1 MPGKSDAVAELVK
14 SALERAPA
22 ERAAYLDAACDSAE
36 TRAEVESLLRFQAK
50 ANSFIEG
57 GALELAAKTMP
68 TDGSPDFALRIA
80 GYEILSRIGSGGM
93 GDVFLAEDLNLHRKV
108 ALKLVRPGMG
118 TSEILQRFQHEE
130 QILAS
135 LNHPNIAHLHGTGV
149 ATDGTPFFIME
160 YVEGLPVDQYCRR
173 DNLLLSAR
181 LDLFRKVCAAVQYA
195 HQHLVIHRDLK
206 PSNIPVTENGEP
218 KLLDFGIA
226 KLLEATESAAES
238 ALTVAGMMTPDYASP
253 EQARGEN
260 ITTASD
266 VYSLGVLLY
275 ELLAGRR
282 PYRTRTATPHEV
294 VRLICEAEPELPS
307 TALKEQ
313 ESGTG
318 NRAVTRPGFSSAESR
333 ISNLDS
339 RSLRGD
345 LDNIVLMA
353 LRKEP
358 ERRYQSVGQ
367 FAEDIRRF
375 LAGLP
380 VSAHKDTVGY
390 RASKFIRRHKVAV
403 LATLVVLG
411 TLVAGIFATAWEA
424 RRANKERLVAERRFN
439 DVRRL
444 AHSLM
449 FEIHDSV
456 QNLQGSTPTRRL
468 IVTRALEYLDGLARE
483 AGNNASLQREL
494 ATAYEKV
501 GEIQGNPYSANLG
514 DTEGAL
520 TSYRKA
526 ARIREALG
534 KNGATTETEM
544 ELGRTYRA
552 LGDVMEVKG
561 EIPQTI
567 VQYQRSLQI
576 FEHLAAI
583 HPADPAVQDELA
595 RAYETLA
602 DGYGHAAN
610 ADAIRLTNYQRAL
623 DLREKLFDHDRSN
636 AKLQRSIA
644 LNLLKIGGVT
654 DPHRPE
660 ASAAIRRGVAMLEA
674 LAAADPNNARAR
686 RAVGW
691 GYYQLGN
698 TLFAGGDFAG
708 ALQSRRKAF
717 AIRQQ
722 FSANDPQNAQARF
735 DLGVAYTDL
744 AEGLTATG
752 DPTEAVEQ
760 ARQGLAIFQALA
772 TADPS
777 NAIYSRNV
785 ALCEEKL
792 GDALARSGANSGA
805 PDAQRIAA
813 LSEARGWYQKA
824 GEIFLHLRER
834 GTLTPTD
841 VDKPKELGGRVAEC
855 ERAVEELKAATG
867 LR

>member
-1 MPGKSDAVAELVK
+1 MQAEAVAELFK
-14 SALERAPA
+14 SALERPPA
-22 ERAAYLDAACDSAE
+22 ERADYLNAACDNPE
-36 TRAEVESLLRFQAK
+36 VRAEVESLLRAHGR
-50 ANSFIEG
+50 ANNFIDG
-57 GALELAAKTMP
+57 SALEFAAEMLAQGP
-68 TDGSPDFALRIA
+68 SPDLQPQIS
-80 GYEILSRIGSGGM
+80 GYQIISRIGAGGM
-93 GDVFLAEDLNLHRKV
+93 GDVFLAEDLKLHRRV
-108 ALKLVRPGMG
+108 ALKLVRPGMW
-118 TSEILQRFQHEE
+118 SAEIRQRFQYEE

-135 LNHPNIAHLHGTGV
+135 LNHPNIAHLHGAGV
-149 ATDGTPFFIME
+149 ASDGTPCFVME
-160 YVEGLPVDQYCRR
+160 YVEGAPIDHYCQRE
-173 DNLLLSAR
+173 NLSLQAR

-206 PSNIPVTENGEP
+206 PSNILVTNDGEP

-226 KLLEATESAAES
+226 KLLTPTDSTLQPAVTI
-238 ALTVAGMMTPDYASP
+238 AGMMTPNYASP
-253 EQARGEN
+253 EQVRGEN
-260 ITTASD
+260 VTTASD
-266 VYSLGVLLY
+266 VFGLGVLLY
-275 ELLAGRR
+275 ELLTGRR
-282 PYRTRTATPHEV
+282 PYRTRTTSPHEV
-294 VRLICEAEPELPS
+294 VRLICEVEPERPS
-307 TALKEQ
+307 TAVRER
-313 ESGTG
+313 E
-318 NRAVTRPGFSSAESR
+318 SSASDAR
-333 ISNLDS
+333 L
-339 RSLRGD
+339 LLGD

-358 ERRYQSVGQ
+358 ERRYQSVAQ
-367 FAEDIRRF
+367 FSEDIRRY
-375 LAGLP
+375 LEGLP

-403 LATLVVLG
+403 IAALLFAG
-411 TLVAGIFATAWEA
+411 TLVAGIVATEWEA
-424 RRANKERLVAERRFN
+424 HRANVQRLRAERRFN

-483 AGNNASLQREL
+483 AGDNASLQREL

-514 DTEGAL
+514 DTAGAL
-520 TSYRKA
+520 TSYEKA
-526 ARIREALG
+526 AHIREALRQTA
-534 KNGATTETEM
+534 ATTDSEM

-552 LGDVMEVKG
+552 LGDILEVKG
-561 EIPQTI
+561 EVPQTI
-567 VQYQRSLQI
+567 KEYERSLQL
-576 FEHLAAI
+576 FVRLAAAN
-583 HPADPAVQDELA
+583 PADPAVQDELA

-610 ADAIRLTNYQRAL
+610 AETIRLTNYQKAL
-623 DLREKLFDHDRSN
+623 DLREKLFTHDRSN

-654 DPHRPE
+654 DPRRPE
-660 ASAAIRRGVAMLEA
+660 ASASIRRGVAMLEA
-674 LAAADPNNARAR
+674 LAAADPNDARAR

-708 ALQSRRKAF
+708 ALASRRKAF

-722 FSANDPQNAQARF
+722 VSANDPQNAQAQF

-744 AEGLTATG
+744 AETLTAMG
-752 DPTEAVEQ
+752 HPTEAVEEG
-760 ARQGLAIFQALA
+760 RLGLAIFQELA

-792 GDALARSGANSGA
+792 GDAFARSGADSGTPNA
-805 PDAQRIAA
+805 LRIQSWSDARD
-813 LSEARGWYQKA
+813 WYDKSGQ
-824 GEIFLHLRER
+824 IFLLLREH

-841 VDKPKELGGRVAEC
+841 TAKPNELSARCAEC
-855 ERAVEELKAATG
+855 ERAVEELKTTTG